1 MKPQVV
7 VSAFKSMVDELCEK
21 CEKADSLEKLNS
33 IADSFDGA
41 RKTIVWIMVFA
52 GRPELDDMLY
62 PVLADMRE
70 AFKNAKQAA
79 YERITKA

>member
-21 CEKADSLEKLNS
+21 CGKADSLEKLNS

-41 RKTIVWIMVFA
+41 RKTIVWIMVFCK
-52 GRPELDDMLY
+52 PDVEDLLY
-62 PVLADMRE
+62 PVLDDMRE

-79 YERITKA
+79 YDRITKA